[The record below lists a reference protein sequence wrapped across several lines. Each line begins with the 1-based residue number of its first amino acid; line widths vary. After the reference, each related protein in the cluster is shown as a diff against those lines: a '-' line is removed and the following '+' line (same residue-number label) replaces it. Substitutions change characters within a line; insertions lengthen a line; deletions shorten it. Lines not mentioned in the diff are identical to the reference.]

1 MLTSF
6 GRQEKIGKLYAN
18 LTSQVFY
25 LDLRDL
31 ARRVNCKNS
40 MCYLD
45 LMLEGGEGGADGEQD
60 EQHEEQQ
67 KGDCHLGEGIMR
79 IREMEMMSTRR
90 ATAK

>member
-1 MLTSF
+1 MSRVILLTQKEPQLLDYQKPS
-6 GRQEKIGKLYAN
+6 KAL
-18 LTSQVFY
+18 Y
-25 LDLRDL
+25 LDL
-31 ARRVNCKNS
+31 V
-40 MCYLD
+40 
-45 LMLEGGEGGADGEQD
+45 LEGGEGGADGEQD